1 VNRILFLSVVLLAGW
16 VFGATERP
24 NVVIL
29 VADDEGWGDIGWN
42 NPEVK
47 TPNLDKLAAEGVK
60 LEHFYANPICSVTRA
75 ALMTG
80 MHTLRTGVENFNGLD
95 LKYQTLPQ
103 ALHDAGYQTWMCGK
117 WHLGGAK
124 ENSHPEPEYL
134 PTNRGFDHYYG
145 LLGGAVDYNT
155 HMKPKTQELDWWRN
169 GQAVTEEGYSTDLL
183 ANEAIG
189 LIQKRDK
196 ERPFLLY
203 LAFNA
208 IHGPI
213 SVPPGDATGGKTR
226 GRPALLAAMGG
237 LDAAVGRVMAELE
250 KEGLKKNTLVI
261 FFSDNGG
268 DITKGST
275 NLNLREGKGTVF
287 EGGIRVPAAMNWPGV
302 LAPGQRSEQFLCVA
316 DLFPT
321 ILDVTGVKMASPP
334 SFDGKDI
341 WPALK
346 EGRTTEHPIFFM
358 GNKEIAVF
366 RPPWKLITSRQ
377 GQGASPMLF
386 DVVSDPSE
394 KNDLSSQH
402 PEIVQELTQAF
413 QEYVK
418 DIPQKARRGS
428 GGGGGGGKKR
438 PPSQQN

>member
-1 VNRILFLSVVLLAGW
+1 MNRILFLPVVFLAGLAL
-16 VFGATERP
+16 GATEKP

-47 TPNLDKLAAEGVK
+47 TPYLDKLAAEGVR
-60 LEHFYANPICSVTRA
+60 LERFYANPICSVTRA

-134 PTNRGFDHYYG
+134 PTNRGFDHHYG

-189 LIQKRDK
+189 LIQNRDK

-213 SVPPGDATGGKTR
+213 SVPPGDAAGGKTR

-250 KEGLKKNTLVI
+250 KEGLRKNTLVI

-302 LAPGQRSEQFLCVA
+302 LGPGQKSEQFLCVA

-321 ILDVTGVKMASPP
+321 ILNVTGVKMVSPP

-341 WPALK
+341 WPALR
-346 EGRTTEHPIFFM
+346 GGQTTERPVFFM

-377 GQGASPMLF
+377 QQGAVPMLF

-418 DIPQKARRGS
+418 DIPQKARRGP
-428 GGGGGGGKKR
+428 GGSGGGGKKR

>member
-1 VNRILFLSVVLLAGW
+1 MIRKSFAVGVLWVGLA
-16 VFGATERP
+16 FGATEKP
-24 NVVIL
+24 NVVIF

-47 TPNLDKLAAEGVK
+47 TPNLDRLASEGVR

-80 MHTLRTGVENFNGLD
+80 MHTLKTGVENFNGLD

-134 PTNRGFDHYYG
+134 PTNRGFDHHYG

-155 HMKPKTQELDWWRN
+155 HMKPRTQELDWWRN
-169 GQAVTEEGYSTDLL
+169 GQPVQEEGYSTDLL

-196 ERPFLLY
+196 DRPFLLY

-213 SVPPGDATGGKTR
+213 SAPPGQSGGGR
-226 GRPALLAAMGG
+226 GRGRETLLAAMSG
-237 LDAAVGRVMAELE
+237 LDSAVGRVLEELE
-250 KEGLKKNTLVI
+250 KQGLRKNTLVI

-268 DITKGST
+268 DVSKGST
-275 NLNLREGKGTVF
+275 NLSLREGKGTVF
-287 EGGIRVPAAMNWPGV
+287 EGGIHVPAAMNWPGV
-302 LAPGQRSEQFLCVA
+302 LGPGQKSDQFLCVA

-321 ILDVTGVKMASPP
+321 ILDVTGVKMASLPN
-334 SFDGKDI
+334 FDGKDV

-346 EGRTTEHPIFFM
+346 GGQASDRPVFIM
-358 GNKEIAVF
+358 GNKEVAVF

-377 GQGASPMLF
+377 GQGVSPMLF

-394 KNDLSSQH
+394 KNDLSGQH
-402 PEIVQELTQAF
+402 PEIVQELTQAL
-413 QEYVK
+413 QEYAK
-418 DIPQKARRGS
+418 DIPQKARRGP

-438 PPSQQN
+438 TPGQPN

>member
-1 VNRILFLSVVLLAGW
+1 MNRILFLSVMLLAGW
-16 VFGATERP
+16 VFGAAERP
-24 NVVIL
+24 NVVIV
-29 VADDEGWGDIGWN
+29 VADDQGWGDIGWN

-47 TPNLDKLAAEGVK
+47 TPNLDKLAAEGVR

-134 PTNRGFDHYYG
+134 PTNRGFDHHYG

-169 GQAVTEEGYSTDLL
+169 GHPVEEVGYSTDLL
-183 ANEAIG
+183 ANEAIE
-189 LIQKRDK
+189 LMQKRDK
-196 ERPFLLY
+196 SRPFLLY

-213 SVPPGDATGGKTR
+213 SAPPAEAGDGRMR
-226 GRPALLAAMGG
+226 GRPVLLAAMTG
-237 LDAAVGRVMAELE
+237 LDAAVGRVVAELE
-250 KEGLKKNTLVI
+250 KQGVRKNTLII

-275 NLNLREGKGTVF
+275 NLTLREGKGTVF
-287 EGGIRVPAAMNWPGV
+287 EGGIHVPAAMNWPGV
-302 LAPGQRSEQFLCVA
+302 LASGQKSEQFICVA

-321 ILDVTGVKMASPP
+321 ILNATGVKMVGEPK
-334 SFDGKDI
+334 FDGKDV
-341 WPALK
+341 WPSLR
-346 EGRTTEHPIFFM
+346 EGKTTERPIFFM
-358 GNKEIAVF
+358 GNKEVAVF

-377 GQGASPMLF
+377 GQGTAPMLF
-386 DVVSDPSE
+386 DVLADPSE
-394 KNDLSSQH
+394 KSDQASQH
-402 PEIVQELTQAF
+402 PEIVEELSLAL
-413 QEYVK
+413 QEYAK
-418 DIPQKARRGS
+418 DIPQKARRGP
-428 GGGGGGGKKR
+428 GGGGGGKKG
-438 PPSQQN
+438 PEKISN